1 MARPAV
7 GEPCIL
13 SSKQHDIIFTDANYY
28 SYKGTQ
34 LLDFSRHKLG
44 HYVSMHYN
52 DIWLIVVLLA
62 LHEKYADPCN
72 HF

>member
-44 HYVSMHYN
+44 HYVSMRYN
-52 DIWLIVVLLA
+52 DI
-62 LHEKYADPCN
+62 
-72 HF
+72 